1 LAIEPIGLNKIMT
14 LIRFSTLA
22 VCLAASAALHAQS
35 KIYVRLTANDGSVVQ
50 GGTQAA
56 GKPAG
61 YFEVQNAALDV
72 EQTLNIGSQSSGAG
86 AGKITFNP
94 FSFSMTP
101 GSLDPKLFQMAAS
114 GTALKTVDVEMDQAQ
129 TAVVQFTLKL
139 AAVKTISWSA
149 DPSTNQ
155 IRTQVTFE
163 YGGLLVTAP
172 AKSGATAVTQG
183 WDRVKNIAITQ

>member
-1 LAIEPIGLNKIMT
+1 MT
-14 LIRFSTLA
+14 LIQFSTLA
-22 VCLAASAALHAQS
+22 AGLAASAVLHAQG
-35 KIYVRLTANDGSVVQ
+35 KVYVRLTAYDGSVVQ

-61 YFEVQNAALDV
+61 YFAVQNAALDV

-101 GSLDPKLFQMAAS
+101 GPLDPKLFQLAAS
-114 GTALKTVDVEMDQAQ
+114 GTALKTVEVEMDQAQ
-129 TAVVQFTLKL
+129 TASLQFTMKL

-149 DPSTNQ
+149 DAATNQ

-163 YGGLLVTAP
+163 YGGLVITSP
-172 AKSGATAVTQG
+172 AQTGVTAVTQG